1 MSLYSIALF
10 VHIVGSLLLFVLLT
24 VEGAA
29 LRQGFMA
36 ARLNRVL
43 GPISALAIL
52 VPGVYMVA
60 SQWGWSSWVVVGIAS
75 WVLIAVAGAA
85 TGISLLAGRL
95 NTRVAALSWSIRVG
109 MALGVV
115 FIMTV
120 KPDLSLAVI
129 AVVAGALLGGAA
141 GTAGMSRLRSA

>member
-10 VHIVGSLLLFVLLT
+10 FHIVGALLLFVLLT
-24 VEGAA
+24 IEGVG

-52 VPGVYMVA
+52 VPGLYMSA
-60 SQWGWSSWVVVGIAS
+60 SHWGWKGWVVVGITA
-75 WVLIAVAGAA
+75 WLLIAVGGAA
-85 TGISLLAGRL
+85 TGIGLLAGRL
-95 NTRVAALSWSIRVG
+95 TTRAAAASWSIRVG
-109 MALGVV
+109 IALGVV

-120 KPDLSLAVI
+120 KPDLPLAI
-129 AVVAGALLGGAA
+129 TAVAAGAALGGAGA
-141 GTAGMSRLRSA
+141 FVSMRQLQST

>member
-1 MSLYSIALF
+1 MSLYSVALF
-10 VHIVGSLLLFVLLT
+10 IHIVGSLLLFGLLT
-24 VEGAA
+24 IEGIG
-29 LRQGFMA
+29 LRRGFIA

-60 SQWGWSSWVVVGIAS
+60 SQWGWKGWVVVGITS
-75 WVLIAVAGAA
+75 WVLIAVSGAL
-85 TGISLLAGRL
+85 TGISLLAGRV
-95 NTRVAALSWSIRVG
+95 NTRTASASWSIRIG

-120 KPDLSLAVI
+120 KPDLLLATI
-129 AVVAGALLGGAA
+129 AVLAGAVLGGAA
-141 GTAGMSRLRSA
+141 GFAGMRQVRSI

>member
-10 VHIVGSLLLFVLLT
+10 VHIVGSLLLFVLLS

-29 LRQGFMA
+29 LRQGFTA

-60 SQWGWSSWVVVGIAS
+60 SQWGWSGWVVVGIAS
-75 WVLIAVAGAA
+75 WFLIAVAGAA
-85 TGISLLAGRL
+85 TGVSLLAGRL
-95 NTRVAALSWSIRVG
+95 NTRLAALSWSIRVG

-115 FIMTV
+115 FIMTI
-120 KPDLSLAVI
+120 KPDLSPAII
-129 AVVAGALLGGAA
+129 AVVAGAVLGGAA
-141 GTAGMSRLRSA
+141 GTARLSRLRSA

>member
-1 MSLYSIALF
+1 MSLYSLALF
-10 VHIVGSLLLFVLLT
+10 VHIVGSVLLFVLLT
-24 VEGAA
+24 VEGVG

-43 GPISALAIL
+43 GPISALTIL

-60 SQWGWSSWVVVGIAS
+60 SQWGWEGWIVVGVTS
-75 WVLIAVAGAA
+75 WVLIAVVGAA

-95 NTRVAALSWSIRVG
+95 DTRAAAASWSVRVG

-120 KPDLSLAVI
+120 KPDLLPAAI
-129 AVVAGALLGGAA
+129 AVLAGAALGGAA
-141 GTAGMSRLRSA
+141 GLAGIRPIRST